1 MRLCSTELKVALVL
15 LLAPG
20 LWQSSQAQQIEA
32 PLQNGLA
39 LAKAMQVEKAFRMG
53 FEAAVQKQGG
63 DTKAE
68 LDCVKSTDVSFAN
81 DIYAAAFV
89 KKLTPDEIKESVAFF
104 TKPVGQ
110 WYLEYSAAMEL
121 QSRGAKVTVPSADIS
136 QEMYDDLT
144 KFVDGP
150 TGKKVIE
157 RREHET
163 PELRTALAAKATPIV
178 FACKQKAVSAQGEQR

>member
-1 MRLCSTELKVALVL
+1 MRLCSTRLKVALVL
-15 LLAPG
+15 WVAPG
-20 LWQSSQAQQIEA
+20 LLQPSQAQQTEA
-32 PLQNGLA
+32 SLQDGLA

-68 LDCVKSTDVSFAN
+68 IDCVKRTDVSFAN

-89 KKLTPDEIKESVAFF
+89 KKLTAAEIEESTTFF
-104 TKPVGQ
+104 NKPVGQ

-144 KFVDGP
+144 KFVDSP
-150 TGKKVIE
+150 TGKKVLE

-163 PELRTALAAKATPIV
+163 PELRAALAAKATPIV
-178 FACKQKAVSAQGEQR
+178 LACKQEAASTRP